1 VRDAIDQRMEQKTF
15 SSAAGRALWVFLRG
29 ESRVVT
35 NVLAIVAGIL
45 VAVALIIGWRI
56 MSQSEAESPQNAVLS
71 EAAGLLAEYHRENG
85 YYPETLDDLPFQFAG
100 DGRPETLKLFTYQS
114 DGEHY
119 ALVTHSVA
127 TGEEMKSCR

>member
-1 VRDAIDQRMEQKTF
+1 MLNINNQRRRLIAM
-15 SSAAGRALWVFLRG
+15 
-29 ESRVVT
+29 
-35 NVLAIVAGIL
+35 AIVLG
-45 VAVALIIGWRI
+45 V
-56 MSQSEAESPQNAVLS
+56 
-71 EAAGLLAEYHRENG
+71 AAGLGLAAAWRGAYHAAINSPQHAILAEAEGLLNNYHAVNG
-85 YYPETLDDLPFQFAG
+85 HYPETIEELPFKFAG

>member
-1 VRDAIDQRMEQKTF
+1 MEREPP
-15 SSAAGRALWVFLRG
+15 SSVARSRFLTFLRG

-71 EAAGLLAEYHRENG
+71 EAEGLLAEYHRQNG
-85 YYPETLDDLPFQFAG
+85 HYPETLEELPFRFVG
-100 DGRPETLKLFTYQS
+100 DGQPETLKLFTYQS